1 MAINFMKNWRVLGID
16 DSFSKEFCCI
26 VGCVMS
32 GRNIE
37 GFMFEEISV
46 DGFDST
52 EKIVNMV
59 KRSKFFNQL
68 KCLFLGGI
76 TFGGFNVAD
85 ISKINEQT
93 GIPVVVVMNRK
104 PNMDEFR
111 NALRNLNGYEERI
124 AMVERAGAIYNLGS
138 LFVQFYG
145 LNLDEVRKLIE
156 INTWRGKIPEALRI
170 AHLVAS
176 AIVHGESKSR

>member
-1 MAINFMKNWRVLGID
+1 MKNWRVVGID
-16 DSFSKEFCCI
+16 DSFSKDFCCI

-52 EKIVNMV
+52 EKILSMV
-59 KRSKFFNQL
+59 RRSKFFNQL
-68 KCLFLGGI
+68 KCIFLGGI

-85 ISKINEQT
+85 ISKIHEQT
-93 GIPVVVVMNRK
+93 GIPVVVIMNRK
-104 PNMDEFR
+104 PNMDEFKS
-111 NALRNLNGYEERI
+111 ALRNLNGYEERL
-124 AMVERAGAIYNLGS
+124 AMVERAGEIYNLGS
-138 LFVQFYG
+138 LFVQICG
-145 LNLDEVRKLIE
+145 SSLEEVRKLIE

-176 AIVHGESKSR
+176 AIVHGESRTL

>member
-1 MAINFMKNWRVLGID
+1 MKNWRVLGID

-104 PNMDEFR
+104 
-111 NALRNLNGYEERI
+111 
-124 AMVERAGAIYNLGS
+124 
-138 LFVQFYG
+138 
-145 LNLDEVRKLIE
+145 
-156 INTWRGKIPEALRI
+156 
-170 AHLVAS
+170 
-176 AIVHGESKSR
+176 